1 MKRIYTLVG
10 LFMLFSYTSAAQFTV
25 VSQKKIGGSGNDYIG
40 FTYTHDSTG
49 YYLIGNSDSN
59 ASFDKSENSRG
70 GTDMWIVKTDLNFN
84 IQWDKTIGGDQSE
97 SLFSSIIT
105 DTAIYCLLSTY
116 SNLTGD
122 MSVSNYGNSD
132 FWLLKLDLNGNIL
145 LQKTFGGSGNEGYC
159 RLLQK
164 ENHLLLVGNSDSPIS
179 GNKTIAPIGGDDL
192 WLLEINPADFTVL
205 SEKLIGSPFQDACM
219 GVVQTNDNSWY
230 IMSPTIQG
238 VGGDKTD
245 NGYGDQDFWIIK
257 LDQNLNVLDNKC
269 FGGSSAE
276 PLGSLSTNGIDLYIN
291 GYSYSEA
298 SGNKTAPNR
307 GSFDAFTR
315 PDCWV
320 VKLDSNLNILWD
332 ESYGGTND
340 ESSGGITFLANDLIA
355 IGSTSSS
362 IMNSGNK
369 TSPYFGGNDGWII
382 IADTSGAI
390 KNQLSFGGSANDNLS
405 VRYQRGDTL
414 FCSGTTKSP
423 ISGNQTTGTYSLNK
437 ADFWAVTIKT
447 TNLSV
452 PNNTENEVSLS
463 VFPNPFNEKVEFN
476 FGSPLSSEET
486 INLYSTDG
494 KMVDKLVVH
503 KGETS
508 VSWKP
513 TCQNG
518 MYYYEI
524 NKNKGK
530 VIFMK

>member
-1 MKRIYTLVG
+1 MKRIYTILG
-10 LFMLFSYTSAAQFTV
+10 LFMLLSYTASAQFSI
-25 VSQKKIGGSGNDYIG
+25 VSQKKIGGSENDYIG
-40 FTYTHDSTG
+40 FTYTYDSTG
-49 YYLIGNSDSN
+49 YYLTGVSNSN

-70 GTDMWIVKTDLNFN
+70 GYDMWIVKTDLNFN

-97 SLFSSIIT
+97 SLFGCVIT

-116 SNLTGD
+116 SNQTGD
-122 MSVSNYGNSD
+122 MTVANNGNSD

-145 LQKTFGGSGNEGYC
+145 MQKTFGGSGTEGYC
-159 RLLQK
+159 RLLK
-164 ENHLLLVGNSDSPIS
+164 KDNHLLLVGDSDSPIS
-179 GNKTIAPIGGDDL
+179 GNKTIAPIGGGDL
-192 WLLEINPADFTVL
+192 WLLEIDPTDFSIL

-219 GVVQTNDNSWY
+219 GVINTNDGNWY
-230 IMSPTIQG
+230 VMSPTIQG

-245 NGYGDQDFWIIK
+245 NGNGDQDFWIIK
-257 LDQNLNVLDNKC
+257 LDQNLNILNNKC
-269 FGGSSAE
+269 FGGTSAE
-276 PLGSLSTNGIDLYIN
+276 SLGSLYTNGIDIYIN
-291 GYSYSEA
+291 GFSTSGP

-369 TSPYFGGNDGWII
+369 TSPYFGGEDGWII

-390 KNQLSFGGSANDNLS
+390 KNQYSLGGSSNDDSS

-414 FCSGTTKSP
+414 FCSGSTKSP
-423 ISGNQTTGTYSLNK
+423 ISGNQTTGTYNLNK

-447 TNLSV
+447 TNLATPTISG
-452 PNNTENEVSLS
+452 NDISLS
-463 VFPNPFNEKVEFN
+463 VFPNPFKDKVEFY
-476 FGSPLSSEET
+476 FGAPLSNNET
-486 INLYSTDG
+486 IYLYSTDG
-494 KMVDKLVVH
+494 KLVDKLVAP
-503 KGETS
+503 KGESS
-508 VSWKP
+508 VIWNP

-518 MYYYEI
+518 MYYYKVG
-524 NKNKGK
+524 NTKGK
-530 VIFMK
+530 MIYMK